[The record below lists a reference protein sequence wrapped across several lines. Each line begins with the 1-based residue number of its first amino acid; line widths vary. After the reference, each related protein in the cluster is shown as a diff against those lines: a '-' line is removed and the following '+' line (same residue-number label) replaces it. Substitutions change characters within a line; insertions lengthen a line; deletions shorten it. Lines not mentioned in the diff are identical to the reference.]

1 MEKQNLYS
9 VVDIVA
15 QQASPPFAAVNDAVA
30 KRQFFQLL
38 KDAYDTEDYELHEVG
53 TYSMATGQ
61 ITSDGGSRIVETKT
75 EVIYKNVSL
84 KSEVKAI

>member
-1 MEKQNLYS
+1 
-9 VVDIVA
+9 
-15 QQASPPFAAVNDAVA
+15 
-30 KRQFFQLL
+30 LL